1 MKPKEPK
8 HKMWLVEINL
18 KEITST
24 MTSQPKFSKLKN
36 QHLFGE
42 TKYCEHNQ
50 DGHHPHFQTM
60 ALNSKKV
67 DRRKWITTQDSIY
80 YKLNDTKKNE
90 SWPNFNTNVKK
101 KNKMNLNNSTPKKWI
116 QLHSKNSIQLNLN
129 SIEFELN
136 WIQNCIQSKLHSNG
150 T

>member
-18 KEITST
+18 KEITSS
-24 MTSQPKFSKLKN
+24 MTSQPKFSKWKIL
-36 QHLFGE
+36 HLFGE

-50 DGHHPHFQTM
+50 DGDHPNFQTM
-60 ALNSKKV
+60 ALNSKRV

-80 YKLNDTKKNE
+80 YKLHDTKKNE
-90 SWPNFNTNVKK
+90 LWPNFNTNVKK

-116 QLHSKNSIQLNLN
+116 QLYSKNSIQLNFN
-129 SIEFELN
+129 SIEFGNLN
-136 WIQNCIQSKLHSNG
+136 WIEFKLHSNG

>member
-1 MKPKEPK
+1 
-8 HKMWLVEINL
+8 
-18 KEITST
+18 
-24 MTSQPKFSKLKN
+24 
-36 QHLFGE
+36 
-42 TKYCEHNQ
+42 
-50 DGHHPHFQTM
+50 
-60 ALNSKKV
+60 V